1 MISQPAV
8 CNDRRD
14 VGWNNMKENPK
25 VKKLWFSGQEV
36 FNDKYNTYMKEN
48 VRRRESVD
56 VLSITS
62 YLMDARVSKRI
73 SYIGTYI
80 VYL

>member
-1 MISQPAV
+1 VI
-8 CNDRRD
+8 
-14 VGWNNMKENPK
+14 
-25 VKKLWFSGQEV
+25 QEV

-80 VYL
+80 VAMNTMIVLAGHLQLSISRIP